1 VSLIGESKFQIL
13 RLLNESPSHGYEMHK
28 KMGVTTSTIY
38 QHLEELEEAGMVE
51 SKSVEGD
58 TRTRTEYHI
67 TDKGSQLIDLLS
79 E

>member
-1 VSLIGESKFQIL
+1 
-13 RLLNESPSHGYEMHK
+13 MHK